1 MRYLADLLTL
11 TRLILS
17 IILIVISFTGGTP
30 EQAFV
35 IFLTAE
41 LTDTFDGTCARKWPF
56 PKDKTPKY
64 RKYAAQFDMVSDV
77 LLAAGQVLF
86 CTLRVNWPV
95 GLAVILYYTVVCASL
110 ELILYGKLFGHPD
123 NCTKNS
129 LTKRNFPLP
138 KKIVLARR
146 YLYTICLG
154 VVNAVILFATN
165 WPDPIKYGLFAFGC
179 SIFVFIWFFL
189 RQRRKNVSRD
199 AVDIEQKLTKEAKS
213 STREAKASAKGAK
226 VSASKSSKSPK

>member
-11 TRLILS
+11 TRFILS
-17 IILIVISFTGGTP
+17 IILWIL
-30 EQAFV
+30 AFIGSPAENAFI

-77 LLAAGQVLF
+77 LLAAGQVLY
-86 CTLRVNWPV
+86 CTLQVNWIV
-95 GLAVILYYTVVCASL
+95 GLVVIVYYTIVCGIL
-110 ELILYGKLFGHPD
+110 ELVLYGKLFGHPD

-129 LTKRNFPLP
+129 LTARNFPLA
-138 KKIVLARR
+138 KKLVLARR

-154 VVNAVILFATN
+154 VVNAFILFATN
-165 WPDPIKYGLFAFGC
+165 WPDPVKYGLFVFGC

-189 RQRRKNVSRD
+189 RQRRKHVSRD
-199 AVDIEQKLTKEAKS
+199 AVDIERKLTKEAKK
-213 STREAKASAKGAK
+213 STATKPT
-226 VSASKSSKSPK
+226 SKK

>member
-17 IILIVISFTGGTP
+17 IVLIVISFTGGTP
-30 EQAFV
+30 EAAFI

-41 LTDTFDGTCARKWPF
+41 FTDTFDGTCARKWPF

-64 RKYAAQFDMVSDV
+64 RKYAAQFDMVSDA

-86 CTLRVNWPV
+86 CTLRVNTVV
-95 GLAVILYYTVVCASL
+95 GIAVIIYYTLVCGVL
-110 ELILYGKLFGHPD
+110 ELVLYGKLFGHPD

-129 LTKRNFPLP
+129 LTVRNFPLA

-154 VVNAVILFATN
+154 IVNAVILFATN
-165 WPDPIKYGLFAFGC
+165 WPDLVKYGLFIFGC

-199 AVDIEQKLTKEAKS
+199 AVDIEQKLTKEAKKPA
-213 STREAKASAKGAK
+213 TTKL
-226 VSASKSSKSPK
+226 ASKKPTATKSGSKK